1 MAQRKRSSARSASRK
16 AANGRR
22 GSAWRAAPR
31 KPDAVAMLRDDHDRV
46 RQMFDRF
53 ERTRGEA
60 QRERLATA
68 ICDELTLHTQLE
80 EQLFYPAAR
89 EAIDD
94 DDLMNEADVEHASAK
109 DLIDQIRSSSASDP
123 RYDALVKVLGEYVK
137 HHIEEEERQMFKQA
151 RAAELDLRSLG
162 DEMRDRKEKL
172 KGGGEGITSRITS
185 LLGGD
190 R

>member
-22 GSAWRAAPR
+22 GSARRAATR
-31 KPDAVAMLRDDHDRV
+31 KPNALAMLREDHERV
-46 RQMFDRF
+46 GGMFERF
-53 ERTRGEA
+53 ERTRGGA
-60 QRERLATA
+60 QKERLATT
-68 ICDELTLHTQLE
+68 ICDELTIHTQLE
-80 EQLFYPAAR
+80 EQVFYPAVR

-109 DLIDQIRSSSASDP
+109 DLIKQIRSSSASDP
-123 RYDALVKVLGEYVK
+123 RYDAMVTVLGEYVK
-137 HHIEEEERQMFKQA
+137 HHIDEEQSEMFKKA
-151 RAAELDLRSLG
+151 RAADLDLGLLG
-162 DEMRDRKEKL
+162 DEMREAKRRL
-172 KGGGEGITSRITS
+172 KGGLTGRITS